1 MLKIKKV
8 QLIFTIAVFTFSVFV
23 QLLLPYVANAKV
35 GADPNPNV
43 QLERWFFYRAMHACL
58 ETPDFNG
65 GVRGAFSRTKT
76 ISLKEINGGHFI
88 VGNYA
93 SMGYIAP
100 SLEDD
105 KETGAPSKGTGTN
118 GDISCEDGSIWTRG
132 ATAFGFPKVINL
144 ICAMNRAP
152 GIGNEIT
159 PDPEGGMG
167 RNDCEKTQHNVK
179 LDGGSQS
186 KGTNKF
192 QTALTWALENE
203 GNKMR
208 PYATLSDNKLGGDK
222 GYSSD
227 ALKYLLGYKSLINFC
242 GPLDG
247 NLDNTLYES
256 DSATG
261 NKVVA
266 VRLLDDNAE
275 ISKKNTFYIGG
286 KEVRNNWWDS
296 DRDQNS
302 SVAKVWYPGDT
313 STYPKPMTCGDMA
326 KLTVDNIGA
335 YQKWAKA
342 NPDVDTGGVTN
353 AINDE
358 GDDGDGGGTEETT
371 SCAVEG
377 VGWIVCPVLN
387 FMADLNETAFGLIS
401 KLLIVEPKLL
411 QDKDTDVAWRSFR
424 DIANAL
430 FVIAFLIIIY
440 SQITGG
446 GFSNYGIKKMLPR
459 LIIAAVLVNVSFILC
474 QLAVDISN
482 IVGSS
487 IYQFFDGIATTS
499 GQNTNTTGW
508 KEVTATILVAGTAL
522 IAALL
527 LLMTIGTAALL
538 AVMVAL
544 VILLARKAVLILLV
558 VISPLAFVA
567 YLLPNTESWF
577 KKWWKMFYTLLLV
590 FPIIGIVFGASTLA
604 SRIINNA
611 SAGDTPV
618 TGYIDNGKAII
629 DDTTYLKL
637 VALGIMAVPL
647 FAIPTLLKSSMAG
660 LGAIGSKLSG
670 GLDRSMS
677 ATGRQTKDRAKRR
690 AESLEAK
697 MAANKKTGAI
707 GKLGRFAGGYRARKK
722 HRISRMETDTARNQE
737 MALSEHIAAH
747 PRDAREA
754 AQADAIVQQRDAEE
768 AKAMSELMTK
778 QAIEH
783 ASQNGGTAAGALS
796 GRLAAAIQ
804 SGNGQEARAAMQ
816 ALEGQAGGM
825 AAIHK
830 TLSDNKKSLKGDL
843 KKDITKHV
851 LANAGTYRSKD
862 ARIYQWASGEV
873 KAGKED
879 DVLKY
884 MDARKLTEAEV
895 ASQSADSLNGHNNS
909 LDEDRAKRIAQSDV
923 ATKDT
928 KGESSEALR
937 KIAKL

>member
-342 NPDVDTGGVTN
+342 NPDVDTGGVVN

-499 GQNTNTTGW
+499 GENTNTTGW

-660 LGAIGSKLSG
+660 LGAIGSKLNG

-677 ATGRQTKDRAKRR
+677 AAGGHAKRR
-690 AESLEAK
+690 AESLESK
-697 MAANKKTGAI
+697 MAANEGKGAL
-707 GKLGRFAGGYRARKK
+707 GKMGRFAGGYRARRK
-722 HRISRMETDTARNQE
+722 HKISKMETDTARAQE
-737 MALSEHIAAH
+737 LGIAHHTLNDKKASARDMAE
-747 PRDAREA
+747 
-754 AQADAIVQQRDAEE
+754 ADAVVQSRDAEE
-768 AKAMSELMTK
+768 AGHISALMTK
-778 QAIEH
+778 QAIESGKNPTEVLQDRLNQ
-783 ASQNGGTAAGALS
+783 AIANGKSQ
-796 GRLAAAIQ
+796 
-804 SGNGQEARAAMQ
+804 EVRAAMQ
-816 ALEGQAGGM
+816 ALEGQTGGVT
-825 AAIHK
+825 AIQK
-830 TLSDNKKSLKGDL
+830 SLSDNQSKLSPELQGDI
-843 KKDITKHV
+843 KKHV
-851 LANAGTYRSKD
+851 IANAGTYRSKD
-862 ARIYQWASGEV
+862 ARVFQWA
-873 KAGKED
+873 AGDEKGTLD
-879 DVLKY
+879 
-884 MDARKLTEAEV
+884 KLNAAELTDSEV
-895 ASQSADSLNGHNNS
+895 ASQSAEALASHNGT
-909 LDEDRAKRIAQSDV
+909 LGKERAKRI
-923 ATKDT
+923 TEN
-928 KGESSEALR
+928 GEVMAGAKEAGAEELH
-937 KIAKL
+937 KIANGP

>member
-43 QLERWFFYRAMHACL
+43 QLERWFFYRAMHECL
-58 ETPDFNG
+58 EMPDFNG
-65 GVRGAFSRTKT
+65 GVRGTFSRTKT
-76 ISLKEINGGHFI
+76 ISLKEINDGHFI

-100 SLEDD
+100 SLEDN

-342 NPDVDTGGVTN
+342 NPDVNTGGVAN

-358 GDDGDGGGTEETT
+358 DNDGDGGGTEETT

-499 GQNTNTTGW
+499 GENTNTTGW

-660 LGAIGSKLSG
+660 LGAIGSKLNG

-677 ATGRQTKDRAKRR
+677 AAGGHAKRR
-690 AESLEAK
+690 AESLESK
-697 MAANKKTGAI
+697 MAANEGKGAL
-707 GKLGRFAGGYRARKK
+707 GKMGRFAGGYRARRK
-722 HRISRMETDTARNQE
+722 HKISKMETDTARAQE
-737 MALSEHIAAH
+737 LGIAHHTLNDKKASARDMAE
-747 PRDAREA
+747 
-754 AQADAIVQQRDAEE
+754 ADAVVQSRDAEE
-768 AKAMSELMTK
+768 AGHISALMTK
-778 QAIEH
+778 QAIESGKNPTEVLQDRLNQ
-783 ASQNGGTAAGALS
+783 AIANGKSQ
-796 GRLAAAIQ
+796 
-804 SGNGQEARAAMQ
+804 EVRAAMQ
-816 ALEGQAGGM
+816 ALEGQTGGVT
-825 AAIHK
+825 AIQK
-830 TLSDNKKSLKGDL
+830 SLSDNQSKLSPELQGDI
-843 KKDITKHV
+843 KKHV
-851 LANAGTYRSKD
+851 IANAGTYRSKD
-862 ARIYQWASGEV
+862 ARVFQWA
-873 KAGKED
+873 AGDEKGTLD
-879 DVLKY
+879 
-884 MDARKLTEAEV
+884 KLNAAELTDSEV
-895 ASQSADSLNGHNNS
+895 ASQSAKALASHNGT
-909 LDEDRAKRIAQSDV
+909 LGKERAKRI
-923 ATKDT
+923 TEN
-928 KGESSEALR
+928 GEVMAGAKEAGAEELH
-937 KIAKL
+937 KIANGP

>member
-23 QLLLPYVANAKV
+23 QLLLPYVANAEV

-58 ETPDFNG
+58 HFPAFGNG
-65 GVRGAFSRTKT
+65 ITGNRT
-76 ISLKEINGGHFI
+76 ISVKDINDGKLIDSG
-88 VGNYA
+88 YA
-93 SMGYIAP
+93 STALGYMAP
-100 SLEDD
+100 SLEDN
-105 KETGAPSKGTGTN
+105 KETGVPSKGIETDGKIN
-118 GDISCEDGSIWTRG
+118 CSDGSIWVRG
-132 ATAFGFPKVINL
+132 ATSLGFSSVLDL
-144 ICAMNRAP
+144 ICTMNRSPNMKGAEDKRIKP
-152 GIGNEIT
+152 DKDGGN
-159 PDPEGGMG
+159 G
-167 RNDCEKTQHNVK
+167 RNNCEATQHGVFF
-179 LDGGSQS
+179 DGGA
-186 KGTNKF
+186 TDVF
-192 QTALTWALENE
+192 QPALTWALEN
-203 GNKMR
+203 GGHKLR
-208 PYATLSDNKLGGDK
+208 PWAKLEDNKLAGDK

-227 ALKYLLGYKSLINFC
+227 ALKYLIGKNSLINFC
-242 GPLDG
+242 GAPDG
-247 NLDNTLYES
+247 NIDNMLSTSTDY
-256 DSATG
+256 AG
-261 NKVVA
+261 NKQVKVSF
-266 VRLLDDNAE
+266 VKEDDGE
-275 ISKKNTFYIGG
+275 IDERQGFYIGG
-286 KEVRNNWWDS
+286 KVERDYAWDTNRNQDS
-296 DRDQNS
+296 S
-302 SVAKVWYPGDT
+302 IMGVWYPGDT
-313 STYPKPMTCGDMA
+313 NSSFASAKCEDMSGW
-326 KLTVDNIGA
+326 TVKYADA
-335 YQKWAKA
+335 YKKWRKA
-342 NPDVDTGGVTN
+342 NLDVDTGDVVN

-358 GDDGDGGGTEETT
+358 GDNGDDGGTKETT

-499 GQNTNTTGW
+499 GENTNTTGW

-697 MAANKKTGAI
+697 MAANEKNGAI
-707 GKLGRFAGGYRARKK
+707 GKLGRFAGGYRARRK
-722 HRISRMETDTARNQE
+722 HKISKMETDTARAQE
-737 MALSEHIAAH
+737 LGLAHHTLSDKKASD
-747 PRDAREA
+747 RDKAE
-754 AQADAIVQQRDAEE
+754 ADAVVQSRDAEE
-768 AKAMSELMTK
+768 VGHISALMTK
-778 QAIEH
+778 QAIESGKNPT
-783 ASQNGGTAAGALS
+783 AVLQERLNEAIAGGNS
-796 GRLAAAIQ
+796 
-804 SGNGQEARAAMQ
+804 QEARAAMQ
-816 ALEGQAGGM
+816 ALQSQEGGVK
-825 AAIHK
+825 AIQQ
-830 TLSDNKKSLKGDL
+830 TLASAPNGKLDGTVGD
-843 KKDITKHV
+843 DIKKHV
-851 LANAGTYRSKD
+851 IANSELYRKKD
-862 ARIYQWASGEV
+862 ARVFQWATNHKTGT
-873 KAGKED
+873 
-879 DVLKY
+879 LNNL
-884 MDARKLTEAEV
+884 DASAITDTEL
-895 ASQSADSLNGHNNS
+895 ASQTDESLKSHNGTIDQPRAQRVVGNSTIMGQAKPSSAAILHG
-909 LDEDRAKRIAQSDV
+909 IAN
-923 ATKDT
+923 
-928 KGESSEALR
+928 
-937 KIAKL
+937 